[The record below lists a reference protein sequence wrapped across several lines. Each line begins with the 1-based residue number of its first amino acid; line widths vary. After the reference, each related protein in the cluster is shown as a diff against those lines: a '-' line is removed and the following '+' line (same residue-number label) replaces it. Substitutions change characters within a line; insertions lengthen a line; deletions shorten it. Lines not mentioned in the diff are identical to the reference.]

1 MAPPLLT
8 LRDIN
13 LTFGSNSLLDGA
25 ELYVSQRDRVCLV
38 GRNGSGKSTLLKIA
52 AGLVEADSGEKFLQ
66 PGTTIRYLP
75 QEPNFSDFETTLDYA
90 QAGCEAG
97 DDPYQAIYLLEQLGL
112 TGEENPSQL
121 SGGEARRA
129 ALVHVLAPEPDI
141 LLLDEPTNHLDIEA
155 IEWLEGHLKNSTSA
169 IVLISHDRRFLENLS
184 QTTIWLSLGQTR
196 QLDQSFKDFEVWR
209 DEILEQ
215 EESDRH
221 KLDRK
226 IVREEH
232 WLRYGVTARRK
243 RNVRR
248 LSDLQNLRQ
257 QRRDRQSD
265 VGSVKMVATEARSS
279 GKLVFE
285 AENISK
291 NFSGRDIIRNFS
303 TRILRGD
310 RIGFVGPNGVG
321 KTTLL
326 KLLTSELEPDEGTIR
341 SGAKVEMVSLD
352 QRRESL
358 DANTSLSDALTGGGN
373 DMVFVGSQQRH
384 VMSYMK
390 DFLFQPEQARTVVSA
405 LSGGERGRLM
415 LARAFAKP
423 SNILVL
429 DEPTNDLDHETL
441 DLLQELICD
450 YSGTI
455 LLVSHDR
462 DFLDRVVTTTLAPS
476 DEMSGVWIEYAG
488 GYSDMLLQKNSS
500 SGANKNVKKQKNSK
514 PGKSKNKVHRMSFK
528 DKHALETLPEKIEN
542 LRTNI
547 INIQNQMSDP
557 EFYKNKTEELETSV
571 VALSSKE
578 IELAELEE
586 QWLELELKREEIE
599 EN

>member
-1 MAPPLLT
+1 MIPPLLT

-13 LTFGSNSLLDGA
+13 LTFGSNSLLEGA

-66 PGTTIRYLP
+66 PGTTVRYLP

-97 DDPYQAIYLLEQLGL
+97 DDPYRAIYLLEQLGL
-112 TGEENPSQL
+112 TGEEDPSQL

-248 LSDLQNLRQ
+248 LGDLQNLRQ

-310 RIGFVGPNGVG
+310 RIGFVGPNGAG

-500 SGANKNVKKQKNSK
+500 NGANKNVKKQKNSK
-514 PGKSKNKVHRMSFK
+514 SGKSKNKVHRMSFK
-528 DKHALETLPEKIEN
+528 DKHALETLPGKIEN

-557 EFYKNKTEELETSV
+557 EFYKNKTEELEKSAG
-571 VALSSKE
+571 ALSCKE
-578 IELAELEE
+578 IELAELEGL
-586 QWLELELKREEIE
+586 WLELELKREEIE

>member
-13 LTFGSNSLLDGA
+13 LTFGSNSLLEGA

-66 PGTTIRYLP
+66 PGTTVRYLP

-112 TGEENPSQL
+112 TGEEDPSQL

-184 QTTIWLSLGQTR
+184 KTTIWLSLGQTR

-310 RIGFVGPNGVG
+310 RIGFVGPNGAG

-500 SGANKNVKKQKNSK
+500 NGANKNVKKQKNSK
-514 PGKSKNKVHRMSFK
+514 SGKSKNKVHRMSFK
-528 DKHALETLPEKIEN
+528 DKHALETLPETIEN

-557 EFYKNKTEELETSV
+557 EFYENKTEELEKSAG
-571 VALSSKE
+571 ALSCKE
-578 IELAELEE
+578 IELAELEGL
-586 QWLELELKREEIE
+586 WLELELKREEIE

>member
-13 LTFGSNSLLDGA
+13 LTFGSNSLLEGA

-66 PGTTIRYLP
+66 PGTTVRYLP

-112 TGEENPSQL
+112 TGEEDPSQL

-184 QTTIWLSLGQTR
+184 KTTIWLSLGQTR

-248 LSDLQNLRQ
+248 LGDLQNLRQ

-310 RIGFVGPNGVG
+310 RIGFVGPNGAG

>member
-1 MAPPLLT
+1 MIPPLLT

-13 LTFGSNSLLDGA
+13 LTFGSNSLLEGA

-66 PGTTIRYLP
+66 PGTTVRYLP

-97 DDPYQAIYLLEQLGL
+97 DDPYRAIYLLEQLGL
-112 TGEENPSQL
+112 TGEEDPSQL

-155 IEWLEGHLKNSTSA
+155 IEWLEGYLKNSTSA

-196 QLDQSFKDFEVWR
+196 RLDQSFKDFEIWR

-215 EESDRH
+215 EETDRH

-232 WLRYGVTARRK
+232 WLRYGVAARRK

-257 QRRDRQSD
+257 QRRDRQTD

-291 NFSGRDIIRNFS
+291 TFSGRDIIKNFS

-326 KLLTSELEPDEGTIR
+326 KLLTGELEADEGMVR

-358 DANTSLSDALTGGGN
+358 SANTSLSDALTGGGN

-384 VMSYMK
+384 VVSYMK

-476 DEMSGVWIEYAG
+476 DEMSGAWIEYAG

-500 SGANKNVKKQKNSK
+500 NDSDKNIKKQKNSK
-514 PGKSKNKVHRMSFK
+514 SGKSINKVHRMSFK

-557 EFYKNKTEELETSV
+557 EFYKNKIGELEKSAG
-571 VALSSKE
+571 ALSSKE
-578 IELAELEE
+578 IELAGLEE
-586 QWLELELKREEIE
+586 LWLELELKREEIE

>member
-13 LTFGSNSLLDGA
+13 LTFGSNSLLEGA

-310 RIGFVGPNGVG
+310 RIGFVGPNGAG

-500 SGANKNVKKQKNSK
+500 NGANKNVKKQKNSK
-514 PGKSKNKVHRMSFK
+514 SGKSKNKVHRMSFK
-528 DKHALETLPEKIEN
+528 DKHALETLPETIEN

-557 EFYKNKTEELETSV
+557 EFYKNKTEELEKSAG
-571 VALSSKE
+571 ALSCKE
-578 IELAELEE
+578 IELAELEGL
-586 QWLELELKREEIE
+586 WLELELKREEIE

>member
-13 LTFGSNSLLDGA
+13 LTFGSNSLLEGA

-112 TGEENPSQL
+112 TGEEDPSQL

-184 QTTIWLSLGQTR
+184 KTTIWLSLGQTR

-310 RIGFVGPNGVG
+310 RIGFVGPNGAG

-500 SGANKNVKKQKNSK
+500 SGANKNMKKQKNSK

>member
-13 LTFGSNSLLDGA
+13 LTFGSNSLLEGA

-500 SGANKNVKKQKNSK
+500 SGANKNMKKQKNSK

>member
-13 LTFGSNSLLDGA
+13 LTFGSNSLLEGA

-66 PGTTIRYLP
+66 PGTTVRYLP

-121 SGGEARRA
+121 SGGEARRV

-257 QRRDRQSD
+257 QRRDRQTD

-326 KLLTSELEPDEGTIR
+326 KLLTNELEPDEGMVR
-341 SGAKVEMVSLD
+341 SGTKVEMVSLD

-358 DANTSLSDALTGGGN
+358 DANTNLSDALTGGGN

-384 VMSYMK
+384 VISYMK

-423 SNILVL
+423 SNILIL

-476 DEMSGVWIEYAG
+476 DETSGVWIEYAG

-500 SGANKNVKKQKNSK
+500 NEANKNVKKQKNSK
-514 PGKSKNKVHRMSFK
+514 SGKSKNKVHRMSFK

-578 IELAELEE
+578 IELAGLEE
-586 QWLELELKREEIE
+586 LWLELELKREEIE
-599 EN
+599 ES

>member
-1 MAPPLLT
+1 MVPPLLT

-13 LTFGSNSLLDGA
+13 LTFGSTPLLDGA
-25 ELYVSQRDRVCLV
+25 ELSISKRDRICLV

-52 AGLVEADSGEKFLQ
+52 AGLVESDSGEIFVQ
-66 PGTTIRYLP
+66 PGTTTRYLP
-75 QEPNFSDFETTLDYA
+75 QEPDFSGFKTTFDYV

-97 DDPYQAIYLLEQLGL
+97 DDPYQIVYLLEQLGL
-112 TGEENPSQL
+112 TGEEDPSKL
-121 SGGEARRA
+121 SGGEGRRV
-129 ALVHVLAPEPDI
+129 ALVRVLAPEPDI
-141 LLLDEPTNHLDIEA
+141 LLLDEPTNHLDITVV
-155 IEWLEGHLKNSTSA
+155 EWLESYLKNSTSA
-169 IVLISHDRRFLENLS
+169 LVLISHDRRFLENLS
-184 QTTIWLSLGQTR
+184 KITIWLSLGQTR
-196 QLDQSFKDFEVWR
+196 RLNQSYKEFEIWR
-209 DEILEQ
+209 DEILEL
-215 EESDRH
+215 EENNRH

-226 IVREEH
+226 IVKEEH

-248 LSDLQNLRQ
+248 LNDLRNLRRR
-257 QRRDRQSD
+257 RRDRRTD
-265 VGSVKMVATEARSS
+265 TGSVKMAVTEARSS

-291 NFSGRDIIRNFS
+291 IFNDRDIVRNFS
-303 TRILRGD
+303 ARILRGD

-326 KLLTSELEPDEGTIR
+326 KMLISELEPDEGTIR

-358 DANTSLSDALTGGGN
+358 DANTSLSDALTGGGS
-373 DMVFVGSQQRH
+373 DIVFVGSQQRH
-384 VMSYMK
+384 VVSYMK

-429 DEPTNDLDHETL
+429 DEPTNDLDHDTL

-450 YSGTI
+450 YEGTI

-462 DFLDRVVTTTLAPS
+462 DFLDRVVTATIAPN
-476 DEMSGVWIEYAG
+476 DDISGVWVEYAG
-488 GYSDMLLQKNSS
+488 GYSDMLLQKKSVNKLKQ
-500 SGANKNVKKQKNSK
+500 SGKRQKDLKHNKLR
-514 PGKSKNKVHRMSFK
+514 NKLQRMSFK
-528 DKHALETLPEKIEN
+528 DKHALEILPEKIEN
-542 LRTNI
+542 LRLQI
-547 INIQNQMSDP
+547 ADIQHKMSEPD
-557 EFYKNKTEELETSV
+557 FYNNKTEDFEKAAI
-571 VALSSKE
+571 ALTNKE
-578 IELAELEE
+578 MELASSEE

-599 EN
+599 VS